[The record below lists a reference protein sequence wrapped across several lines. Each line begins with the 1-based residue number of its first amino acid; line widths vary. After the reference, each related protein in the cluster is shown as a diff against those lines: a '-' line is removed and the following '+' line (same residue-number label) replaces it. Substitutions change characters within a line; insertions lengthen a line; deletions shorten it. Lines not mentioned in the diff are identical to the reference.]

1 MARRRTYREAA
12 RTQAITVRITP
23 AEHARLAAEAA
34 QAGVSIAGL
43 AERYITRGTLKIE
56 SSAAPA
62 PLQPAALAELKRIA
76 NALHTIA
83 GTAPAHLPAKADSVA
98 ATMRDLLQLLVRDEL
113 LSQRITA
120 LRTRTTANDSA
131 PASARQEFQRV
142 MHLRAARPESENP

>member
-23 AEHARLAAEAA
+23 AEHARLTAEAA

-56 SSAAPA
+56 SSGPA
-62 PLQPAALAELKRIA
+62 SLQPAALAELKRIA
-76 NALHTIA
+76 NALHAIA
-83 GTAPAHLPAKADSVA
+83 STAPAHLPAKADSVA
-98 ATMRDLLQLLVRDEL
+98 AAMRDLLQLLVRDEL

>member
-23 AEHARLAAEAA
+23 AEHARLTAEAA

-56 SSAAPA
+56 SSGPA
-62 PLQPAALAELKRIA
+62 SLQPAALAELKRIA

>member
-56 SSAAPA
+56 SSGPA

-76 NALHTIA
+76 NALHAIA
-83 GTAPAHLPAKADSVA
+83 GTAPAHLPAKAESVA

-120 LRTRTTANDSA
+120 LRTRITANDSA